1 MVAII
6 LGRNQPMWNEVI
18 PSALMITGFVL
29 AMMLLI
35 EYLNVLTRGKMDA
48 SLMRAKKGQVAIASL
63 LGALPGCL
71 GSFAAVSMYTHR
83 VITFG
88 AVTATMIAT
97 SGDEAFVML
106 SLFPRQAMIIF
117 ATLLV
122 LGLVTGWLLDLHG
135 GRHMTRDVHPA
146 DYTSIHKHEVR
157 CVCFSWQE
165 FIDQWKNCTAHRF
178 LLCLLL
184 CLFLGGV
191 LTGSIGHAHLGVHPP
206 AETAARHGQPVHSD
220 ACEHGHSEEPAHVH
234 TEACTHEAEAE
245 HIHSAECDHSGHDG
259 WVKVTLLLAGLIGLL
274 VAISVPEHFL
284 EEHLWKHLVRVHV
297 WRIFLWTL
305 GALIVTHLL
314 INNLHL
320 EGLVQKNRYAVM
332 LIACLIGLIPQSGP
346 HLLFVTLFAQGM
358 IPFPTLLASCIV
370 QDGHGMIPMLAHSRS
385 AFFGVKLI
393 NLALGLL
400 VGTIGL
406 LFS

>member
-1 MVAII
+1 
-6 LGRNQPMWNEVI
+6 
-18 PSALMITGFVL
+18 MITGFVL

-35 EYLNVLTRGKMDA
+35 EYLNVLTRGKLDTQLA
-48 SLMRAKKGQVAIASL
+48 KCKKGQVAFAAF

-71 GSFAAVSMYTHR
+71 GSFAAVSMYAHR
-83 VITFG
+83 VLTFG

-106 SLFPRQAMIIF
+106 SLFPREALLIF

-122 LGLVTGWLLDLHG
+122 LGLLTGWLLDLNG
-135 GRHMTRDVHPA
+135 KRLLTRDIHPA
-146 DYTSIHKHEVR
+146 DFEAIHKHEVR

-165 FIDQWKNCTAHRF
+165 FIGQWKNCSAHRF

-184 CLFLGGV
+184 SLFLGGV
-191 LTGSIGHAHLGVHPP
+191 LTGRVGHSHLGVKHP
-206 AETAARHGQPVHSD
+206 AETHEQHLHSD
-220 ACEHGHSEEPAHVH
+220 ECAHEQ
-234 TEACTHEAEAE
+234 TEQPITHEHTDTCAHIETDE
-245 HIHSAECDHSGHDG
+245 HAHSDECDSGHDG
-259 WVKVTLLLAGLIGLL
+259 WVKATLLLAGIIGLL

-314 INNLHL
+314 LDNLHL

-332 LIACLIGLIPQSGP
+332 LIACLVGLIPQSGP

-370 QDGHGMIPMLAHSRS
+370 QDGHGMIPMLAHSRRDFIS
-385 AFFGVKLI
+385 IKLI
-393 NLALGLL
+393 NLGVGLL
-400 VGTIGL
+400 VGTLGL
-406 LFS
+406 LLS